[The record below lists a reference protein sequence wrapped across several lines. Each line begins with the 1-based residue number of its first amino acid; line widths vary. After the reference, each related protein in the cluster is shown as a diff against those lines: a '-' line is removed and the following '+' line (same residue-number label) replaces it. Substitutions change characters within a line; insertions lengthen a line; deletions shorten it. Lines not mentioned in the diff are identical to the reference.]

1 MTGSFSFEA
10 GDRVVVKVHRHNP
23 VHHEESYKVGEHG
36 VVLEASHRS
45 TVRVRLDGHS
55 GQHGN
60 YFKVQAVKPLF
71 TLPVRH
77 RFVTASV
84 LHLEKLPGLMLRD
97 YAVWEKE
104 PGEPEKGHMIG
115 RIMAVKEDGAGQLFS
130 VQPYQMATSEYGPP
144 VTRPWTAVG
153 SHCVRRPQNSVL
165 RIDLEHDRYLRD
177 LSLQEIRSI
186 GLAED
191 LGLE

>member
-1 MTGSFSFEA
+1 MTTE
-10 GDRVVVKVHRHNP
+10 DRVVVKVHRHNP

-55 GQHGN
+55 GQNGN

-104 PGEPEKGHMIG
+104 PGEAKGHMIG
-115 RIMAVKEDGAGQLFS
+115 RIMDVKEDGAGQLFS

-153 SHCVRRPQNSVL
+153 SYCVRRPQNSVL
-165 RIDLEHDRYLRD
+165 RIDLDHDRYLRD